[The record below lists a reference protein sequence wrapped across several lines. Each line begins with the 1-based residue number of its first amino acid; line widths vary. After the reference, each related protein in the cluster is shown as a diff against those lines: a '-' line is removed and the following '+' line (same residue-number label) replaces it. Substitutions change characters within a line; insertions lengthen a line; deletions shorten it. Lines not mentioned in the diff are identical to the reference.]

1 MPSISANPDFV
12 PEFKPPPG
20 VTAQNLIRDISWHLI
35 MPLPHVVTNV
45 VQDVFAFTFYR
56 HAFGVELST
65 EELALMKEWLGIPT
79 KLLVGFQ
86 SESGGRRCREIA
98 KVFEEK
104 VAAGEIGQNLIQ
116 EAEQRGWITFGSHSL
131 CSCKVQRFRGM
142 NGMDRVRKVVYEF
155 NFAGL
160 GGDGP
165 GGGLATMKML
175 RQIQRAPEKMVP
187 LFKKNPE
194 AFIMEVIRTQGGGGA
209 GVGPWVVQK
218 TRNHTLGTGKV
229 LTEYA
234 GNLP

>member
-1 MPSISANPDFV
+1 
-12 PEFKPPPG
+12 
-20 VTAQNLIRDISWHLI
+20 
-35 MPLPHVVTNV
+35 
-45 VQDVFAFTFYR
+45 
-56 HAFGVELST
+56 
-65 EELALMKEWLGIPT
+65 
-79 KLLVGFQ
+79 
-86 SESGGRRCREIA
+86 
-98 KVFEEK
+98 
-104 VAAGEIGQNLIQ
+104 
-116 EAEQRGWITFGSHSL
+116 
-131 CSCKVQRFRGM
+131 M

-234 GNLP
+234 GNYANTIALHANFDPSVFGGPDRDQEYAMKFSPGRENADRMLNFVAELREIRKCPNVTGCEAAPRFCLGTFILNLRRNEKLQSALRLEDKGQASTAMMLFITRHQSK